1 MNFTVA
7 DIDIDIDIDEVLD
20 LPPTD
25 ILKILELLGLGCLLS
40 LILWLALSRRRRN
53 RPPRPLPLLIT
64 VIARRYFWEYELW
77 QVNGNS
83 MSKKT
88 VISRGQRMGRVNHMW
103 VDHMLVI
110 PEDRSVKFTVISPQ
124 GVICRWQVPGFG
136 IDYLASPNRFVE
148 EWTIFGE
155 QGASSW
161 VPCSEPA
168 YPNPLDESFPMPIV
182 INVGSQ
188 RYFDVWF
195 SLNQTGQVIQLPL
208 P

>member
-7 DIDIDIDIDEVLD
+7 DIDISIDIDEVLD

-124 GVICRWQVPGFG
+124 GVYAAGRCQVLVLITWHLLIGSLKNG
-136 IDYLASPNRFVE
+136 RSLESKVLLLGYLTRSQHTQTRLTKVSPCL
-148 EWTIFGE
+148 
-155 QGASSW
+155 S
-161 VPCSEPA
+161 
-168 YPNPLDESFPMPIV
+168 
-182 INVGSQ
+182 
-188 RYFDVWF
+188 
-195 SLNQTGQVIQLPL
+195 
-208 P
+208 